1 MSEKIKQF
9 YEDVIR
15 ELKKVSWPDKDQ
27 IISSSFVVVVIT
39 VVFTT
44 FIYAA
49 DMLISSLVNL
59 LY

>member
-9 YEDVIR
+9 YEDVFR